1 MRGNIYFVKMPEY
14 TTTSHHSCEM
24 GYRPI
29 VVVSNDR
36 GNNTNDI
43 VMACPITTR
52 IKHISCNVDV
62 GWSLDGRPSQ
72 VLCNQIVTLPR
83 SELRYQRGYLTRDEM
98 RRVNIA
104 MCIALDIKTN
114 FEEVR

>member
-1 MRGNIYFVKMPEY
+1 MRGEVYFVKMPEHI
-14 TTTSHHSCEM
+14 SAQHSCET
-24 GYRPI
+24 GYRPV

-52 IKHISCNVDV
+52 IKHLSCNVDIDWNV
-62 GWSLDGRPSQ
+62 DGRPSQ

-83 SELRYQRGYLTRDEM
+83 AEFKYKRGHLTRDEM
-98 RRVNIA
+98 RRVNVA

-114 FEEVR
+114 YEEIR